1 MKSNRG
7 VIIVAGGSGS
17 RVGADR
23 PKQFL
28 KIAGKEILLHTVER
42 FLGAEG
48 VEKIVVVLPE
58 TWIEEWR
65 QICLSWGVDGTHQ
78 VCAGGATRIESVR
91 NGLRA
96 IGECAVVAVHD
107 GVRPLV
113 SCAMIER
120 GFAVAEEYGSA
131 IPVVEVVDTIRSLS
145 SDGGSEVVDR
155 SRLRAVQ
162 TPQVFDGELLR
173 AAYATCRS
181 ERYTDDGSV
190 VERFLRSR
198 GGALAFYDGER
209 TNIKITYP
217 EDLDLATHYLI
228 R

>member
-1 MKSNRG
+1 M
-7 VIIVAGGSGS
+7 AGGSGS

-28 KIAGKEILLHTVER
+28 KIAGKEILLHSVER
-42 FLGAEG
+42 FLSAEG
-48 VEKIVVVLPE
+48 VDRIVVVLPQA
-58 TWIEEWR
+58 WIEEWR
-65 QICLSWGVDGTHQ
+65 EICIRHGVDGSHQ
-78 VCAGGATRIESVR
+78 ICAGGATRIESVR

-96 IGECAVVAVHD
+96 IGECDVVAVHD

-113 SCAMIER
+113 SHAMIER

-145 SDGGSEVVDR
+145 ADGGSEVVDR
-155 SRLRAVQ
+155 SKLRAVQ
-162 TPQVFDGELLR
+162 TPQVFEGELLR
-173 AAYATCRS
+173 AAYASCRS

-190 VERFLRSR
+190 VERYLLSR
-198 GGALAFYDGER
+198 GGGLAFYDGER

-217 EDLDLATHYLI
+217 EDIDLAVHYLTSGI
-228 R
+228 